1 MRQTHQCPDPGDAAA
16 KAKARPRRRARRGGK
31 GGEGGNAQR
40 ANLYEEVTARI
51 IGELEAGRFPW
62 VQPWGPVPGAT
73 EGGVAPGL
81 PRHALTARPYSGIH
95 ILILWGDVLQPG
107 HSSQSWLTFRQAPG
121 AGRRVRTGER
131 GPPVVF
137 T

>member
-62 VQPWGPVPGAT
+62 VQPWGAVPGPTA
-73 EGGVAPGL
+73 GGVAPGL
-81 PRHALTARPYSGIH
+81 PRNALTARPYSGINLP
-95 ILILWGDVLQPG
+95 ILSGAAIPHGYSP
-107 HSSQSWLTFRQAPG
+107 QSRPAFSTARG
-121 AGRRVRTGER
+121 AGRA
-131 GPPVVF
+131 GP
-137 T
+137 